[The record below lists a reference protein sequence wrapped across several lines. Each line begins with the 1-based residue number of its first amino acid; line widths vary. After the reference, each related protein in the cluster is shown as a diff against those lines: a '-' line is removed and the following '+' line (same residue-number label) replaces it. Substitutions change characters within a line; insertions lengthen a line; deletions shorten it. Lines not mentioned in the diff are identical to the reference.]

1 MSGVAQESL
10 SVETL
15 YTDYHSWLHCILQRR
30 LDSRDD
36 AADLAHDAFIRLL
49 SKPRHLNHHTARA
62 YLSRMARGLCVDL
75 WRRREIEQAWLDTLL
90 HLPEPESLSLIHI

>member
-30 LDSRDD
+30 LGSRDD
-36 AADLAHDAFIRLL
+36 AADLAHDDD
-49 SKPRHLNHHTARA
+49 PPERHLEVEVLEVARHVPTQLA
-62 YLSRMARGLCVDL
+62 VALCTSDPVSDLPSTESEVAR
-75 WRRREIEQAWLDTLL
+75 
-90 HLPEPESLSLIHI
+90 